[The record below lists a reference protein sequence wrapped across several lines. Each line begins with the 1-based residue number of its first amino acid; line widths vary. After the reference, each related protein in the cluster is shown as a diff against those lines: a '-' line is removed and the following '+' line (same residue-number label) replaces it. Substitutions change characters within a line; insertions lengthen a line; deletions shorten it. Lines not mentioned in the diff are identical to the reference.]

1 MFFFTVDTTGTLW
14 QYGVWMSF
22 WHFQNFGK
30 LESDDLNEIK
40 MKSK

>member
-1 MFFFTVDTTGTLW
+1 
-14 QYGVWMSF
+14 MSF

-30 LESDDLNEIK
+30 QSPDDLNEIK